1 MAYQVSQLHSYMDVI
16 KSADFSSINAFFIGS
31 SPGSHQ
37 GSALSHFGHM
47 AARSVFRKHDVKVS
61 WPLIIQCSSIGS
73 LGQTPTTWCSSELK
87 QSLGSAKDVQVIY
100 PSKKNVMD
108 SLDGLLGTVHIL
120 RKHLYSTKLNLTSKF
135 FTKTGFFCQNKRISF
150 STLHF
155 DKIFML

>member
-47 AARSVFRKHDVKVS
+47 AARSVFRKYDIKVN

-73 LGQTPTTWCSSELK
+73 LGQTPSTWCTSELK

-108 SLDGLLGTVHIL
+108 SLDGLLGTVHRAAGTYFNMVRTNQL
-120 RKHLYSTKLNLTSKF
+120 EMYPPGLSPT
-135 FTKTGFFCQNKRISF
+135 
-150 STLHF
+150 TLSPYAV
-155 DKIFML
+155 

>member
-73 LGQTPTTWCSSELK
+73 LGQTPTTWCTSELK
-87 QSLGSAKDVQVIY
+87 QSLGSAKVSFFHQC
-100 PSKKNVMD
+100 SKMQIIPIKK
-108 SLDGLLGTVHIL
+108 LDI
-120 RKHLYSTKLNLTSKF
+120 KLVFSNF
-135 FTKTGFFCQNKRISF
+135 FGFS
-150 STLHF
+150 
-155 DKIFML
+155 D

>member
-47 AARSVFRKHDVKVS
+47 AAKSVFRKHDIKVN

-73 LGQTPTTWCSSELK
+73 LGQTPTTWCTSELK

-120 RKHLYSTKLNLTSKF
+120 RSIYIEGGASNLRLINGC
-135 FTKTGFFCQNKRISF
+135 FTTIS
-150 STLHF
+150 SQICAIYIH
-155 DKIFML
+155 IF